1 MENIIEGKSGKG
13 RKKRLAIIVGKRGG
27 TPVDEWTEDEEEDT
41 NLQQEGNRSPNTD
54 SGDDE
59 EDDGKLH

>member
-1 MENIIEGKSGKG
+1 
-13 RKKRLAIIVGKRGG
+13 
-27 TPVDEWTEDEEEDT
+27 VDEWTEDEEEDT